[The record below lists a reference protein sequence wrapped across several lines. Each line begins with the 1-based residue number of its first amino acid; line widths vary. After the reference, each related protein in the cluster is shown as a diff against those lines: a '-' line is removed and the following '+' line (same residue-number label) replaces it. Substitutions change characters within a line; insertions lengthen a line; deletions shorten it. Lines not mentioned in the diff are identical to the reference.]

1 MNRPV
6 SPFRVCHHLV
16 PALLLVGCA
25 HWEPY
30 PVPSLGAPGPE
41 FPSSLRVTAA
51 SAPAVVVEPFVQSDT
66 LYGTSRGDSV
76 AVPLQAIQALERQR
90 LDGGRTFAAVFGGLA
105 AWLAVGFLAGGME

>member
-1 MNRPV
+1 MA
-6 SPFRVCHHLV
+6 HLRLWHQLA

-30 PVPSLGAPGPE
+30 PIPSPGGPSPR

-51 SAPAVVVEPFVQSDT
+51 GAPAVVVEPVVRADT

-76 AVPLQAIQALERQR
+76 ALALQTIQALERQR
-90 LDGGRTFAAVFGGLA
+90 LDSSRTFAAVFGGLA
-105 AWLAVGFLAGGME
+105 AWVGLGVLGGGLE